1 MIDSEGTLSDTD
13 NPGTW
18 QIGNLTLW
26 PHDCLDKEKHGSRK
40 LAYTTQYTQENQKKS
55 IHSTQ

>member
-26 PHDCLDKEKHGSRK
+26 PHDCLDKEKTWK
-40 LAYTTQYTQENQKKS
+40 QKTTQLNS
-55 IHSTQ
+55 IHSRTRRGMPR